1 MKSPG
6 RIESSASDGSFP
18 APPGAACWGDPVILN
33 SSAPDDLERCRPL
46 LTLLLLDI
54 WPGARVGSMP
64 LERDMFND
72 CTMDT
77 DSAMATLGLGADFV
91 LGHKNMDPPQYYK
104 NSCVMDT
111 ESAMDTLG
119 LGRMLSLLN
128 IVAKKSP

>member
-6 RIESSASDGSFP
+6 RIESSASEGSFP
-18 APPGAACWGDPVILN
+18 APPGVACWGEPVILN

-46 LTLLLLDI
+46 LTLLLLLDI

-72 CTMDT
+72 CIIDT

-91 LGHKNMDPPQYYK
+91 LGHKNINPPQFYK

-111 ESAMDTLG
+111 TLP
-119 LGRMLSLLN
+119 LGR
-128 IVAKKSP
+128 KKKNNPPPANFS